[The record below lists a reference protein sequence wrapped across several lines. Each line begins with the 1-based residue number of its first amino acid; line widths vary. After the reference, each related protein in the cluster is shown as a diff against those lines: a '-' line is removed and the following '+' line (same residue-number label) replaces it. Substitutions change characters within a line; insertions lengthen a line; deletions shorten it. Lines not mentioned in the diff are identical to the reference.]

1 MQVGLR
7 GKRQSIASA
16 VFGEKGWGSTVLVQK
31 KWVMKNNCLP
41 LKNWQICWR
50 SVHCT
55 PQRENLP
62 IHHKYTQLGSSE
74 ALKGLLILKN
84 TYTCVRLPI
93 CHFMKNQIVPWSF
106 EKYIFP
112 NTNAL
117 FCSRRN
123 TIHAIIAATH
133 QSRHIIQTPKGLSYL
148 LGQLNHWQTKGGLK
162 GGIACTYISICAL
175 CVNRTGINRFPI
187 ASCWSKGIVT
197 LVSKTHSFSK
207 QHG

>member
-93 CHFMKNQIVPWSF
+93 CQYSLKGSYH
-106 EKYIFP
+106 EKPNCSLIFWKIHISQYKCP
-112 NTNAL
+112 IL
-117 FCSRRN
+117 FQKKYYPCNYSCH
-123 TIHAIIAATH
+123 T
-133 QSRHIIQTPKGLSYL
+133 SIQTHHTDS
-148 LGQLNHWQTKGGLK
+148 
-162 GGIACTYISICAL
+162 
-175 CVNRTGINRFPI
+175 
-187 ASCWSKGIVT
+187 
-197 LVSKTHSFSK
+197 
-207 QHG
+207 